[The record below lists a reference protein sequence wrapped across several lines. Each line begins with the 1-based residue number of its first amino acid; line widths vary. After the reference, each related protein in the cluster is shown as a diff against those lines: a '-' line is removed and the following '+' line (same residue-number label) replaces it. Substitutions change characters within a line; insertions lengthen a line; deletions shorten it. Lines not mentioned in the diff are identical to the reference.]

1 MEKEI
6 WDYFGHLNVATIIEP
21 FQRVRLG
28 IRNSRNTK
36 LLNKRSVGHIG
47 ATSSI
52 NNKLANLILDCAP
65 GVEDYFSLCLVI
77 RRVLCM

>member
-6 WDYFGHLNVATIIEP
+6 RDYFGHLIVATIIEP

-28 IRNSRNTK
+28 MRNSTNTK
-36 LLNKRSVGHIG
+36 LLNKKSGGHIG

-52 NNKLANLILDCAP
+52 NNQVANLILDDAP
-65 GVEDYFSLCLVI
+65 GVEDYFSLFLVI